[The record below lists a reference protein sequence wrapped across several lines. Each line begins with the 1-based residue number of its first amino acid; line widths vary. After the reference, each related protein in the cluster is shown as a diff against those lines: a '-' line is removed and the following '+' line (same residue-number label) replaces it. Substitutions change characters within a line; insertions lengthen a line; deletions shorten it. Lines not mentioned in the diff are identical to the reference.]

1 MPVVYHRQVSA
12 AWYDERVKILI
23 ATESY
28 WPNRDGGAVFERA
41 LAHGLAGAG
50 HTVRIIAPSATGRPG
65 EETDGDT
72 TIRRVR
78 SFRLPK
84 RIGTFGSR
92 ASIRPGSVVA
102 KELESFQPDL
112 IHIHNSFFIGRSTM
126 KHARKL
132 QIPVVATN
140 HNMPQNTL
148 DQLGWVGKL
157 IPNGIER
164 LWSRE
169 IGFLN
174 SASFVTS
181 PTQTGLN
188 MLLARGL
195 SAPHRA
201 ISNGVDT
208 NRFKPR
214 LDTQHLRQSLHLP
227 KKPIVLYMGRLDKEK
242 RMDVWF
248 DSIPLVRKEID
259 AHFLVGGRGAD
270 LQNLKRRAVSLGVS
284 PHVTFAGG
292 IEDDDLAAF
301 YNLATVFAISS
312 PAELQ
317 SIVTL
322 EAMSCGAPVVA
333 CDAGA
338 LPELCISGR
347 NGYLFLNGDPHTMAK
362 SLIRILHNP
371 GMGEKMGTESRK
383 IIMQKHSVK
392 EMPLHYLEVYAM
404 ARGDIALPPE
414 VLE

>member
-1 MPVVYHRQVSA
+1 M
-12 AWYDERVKILI
+12 KILI

-28 WPNRDGGAVFERA
+28 WPNRDGGAVFERS
-41 LAHGLAGAG
+41 LAHGLAEQG
-50 HTVRIIAPSATGRPG
+50 HTVRIIAPSSTGKPG
-65 EETDGDT
+65 EETDGQT

-78 SFRLPK
+78 SFKLPK

-92 ASIRPGSVVA
+92 ASIRPGSIVA
-102 KELESFQPDL
+102 SELESFQPDL
-112 IHIHNSFFIGRSTM
+112 VHIHNGFFIGRATM
-126 KHARKL
+126 KHARRLKIAAL
-132 QIPVVATN
+132 ATN

-148 DQLGWVGKL
+148 DQLGLLGKF

-169 IGFLN
+169 IAFLN

-214 LDTQHLRQSLHLP
+214 LDTKELRHSLRLP
-227 KKPIVLYMGRLDKEK
+227 KKPIVLYMGRVDKEK
-242 RMDVWF
+242 RMDVWL

-259 AHFLVGGRGAD
+259 AHFVIGGRGAD
-270 LQNLKRRAVSLGVS
+270 VQNLKRRAVSLGVA
-284 PHVTFAGG
+284 PHITFAGG

-322 EAMSCGAPVVA
+322 EAMSCGVPIVA

-347 NGYLFLNGDPHTMAK
+347 NGYLFLNGDPQTMAK

-371 GMGEKMGTESRK
+371 GMGEKMGAESRK

-392 EMPLHYLEVYAM
+392 EMPKNYLEVYAM
-404 ARGDIALPPE
+404 ARGEIALPPE